1 MQTTGRQGDPGQT
14 LQLILDSNLLHIL
27 KLAHLQMF
35 LSMDHLARKQESE
48 IYQQLGRIGLY
59 LEGELPMQLLTLRLL
74 MLFMDISILNYQIQ

>member
-1 MQTTGRQGDPGQT
+1 VQT

-35 LSMDHLARKQESE
+35 QSMDLLVRKQESE
-48 IYQQLGRIGLY
+48 IYQQLGRTGLY
-59 LEGELPMQLLTLRLL
+59 LEGGLPMQLLTLRLL